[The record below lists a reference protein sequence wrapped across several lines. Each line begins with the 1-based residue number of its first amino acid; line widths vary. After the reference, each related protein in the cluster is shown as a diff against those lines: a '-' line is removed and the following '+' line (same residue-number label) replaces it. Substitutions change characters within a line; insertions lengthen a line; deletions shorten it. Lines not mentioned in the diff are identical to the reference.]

1 MVTIHRILCPV
12 DLSEFSRDALYHAM
26 ALAKWYGAKV
36 TVFHVYSAPQPL
48 LPVTGMPG
56 NVPLPPPVQLEEVA
70 EHVRGFCVSSLGDRG
85 KSVEILVREGNPTKE
100 IVLLAEELPA
110 DLLVLGTHGRS
121 GFERLFL
128 GSVTEKVLRTTRT
141 PVMTIPP
148 PVTQPGQ
155 ALYKTILCP
164 LDFSD
169 ASTRALDYALSLAQ
183 EADARLILLHVI
195 ESLLGEGAASEM
207 GHLSISEFYRY
218 LEEDAVAQLKSVVP
232 EQARVWSEPEERV
245 TRGRAYREIL
255 KVAKDE
261 GVELIV
267 MGVQGRSALNRLVFG
282 STTHH
287 VIREAELPNPDH
299 PKLIRRKPFRR
310 RKTAMAQPWMAP
322 VRDNPSNRRWKYT
335 KPAYGCHRSTA
346 RHTSA

>member
-1 MVTIHRILCPV
+1 MVNIDRILCPV
-12 DLSEFSRDALYHAM
+12 DLSQFSRDSLHHAL
-26 ALAKWYGAKV
+26 ALAKWYEAQV
-36 TVFHVYSAPQPL
+36 TVCHVYSAPQPL

-56 NVPLPPPVQLEEVA
+56 NVPLPPPVQPDDVADEV
-70 EHVRGFCVSSLGDRG
+70 RRFCAPSLGDSG
-85 KSVEILVREGNPTKE
+85 QSVEIVVREGNATKE
-100 IVLLAEELPA
+100 IVLLAEQLPA

-128 GSVTEKVLRTTRT
+128 GSVTEKVLRTTHA

-148 PVTQPGQ
+148 PVTQPGP

-169 ASTRALDYALSLAQ
+169 ASTRALEYALSLAQ

-195 ESLLGEGAASEM
+195 ENLLGEAGASEM
-207 GHLSISEFYRY
+207 GHLSVSEYDRY
-218 LEEDAVAQLKSVVP
+218 LEEDAMARLKSVVP
-232 EQARVWSEPEERV
+232 EAASVWAAPEERV

-267 MGVQGRSALNRLVFG
+267 MGVQGKGALTRLVFG

-287 VIREAELPNPDH
+287 VIREAGCPVLT
-299 PKLIRRKPFRR
+299 IR
-310 RKTAMAQPWMAP
+310 
-322 VRDNPSNRRWKYT
+322 
-335 KPAYGCHRSTA
+335 G
-346 RHTSA
+346 